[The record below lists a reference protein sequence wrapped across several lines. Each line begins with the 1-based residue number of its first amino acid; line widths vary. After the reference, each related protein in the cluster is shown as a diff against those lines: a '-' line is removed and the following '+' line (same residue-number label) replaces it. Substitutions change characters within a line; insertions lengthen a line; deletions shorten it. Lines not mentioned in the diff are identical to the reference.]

1 MHIVKLALSLGGLLI
16 AGQAL
21 AHKGPRVLVTTVAPA
36 RLAPAQTDTNP
47 AALLDGIGGR
57 GNQGLLATPAL
68 TPLGQSLKSTETSIR
83 INRRH

>member
-1 MHIVKLALSLGGLLI
+1 MHILKLVLPLAGLLM

-21 AHKGPRVLVTTVAPA
+21 AHKAWQATPSAGSPS

-47 AALLDGIGGR
+47 AALLEGMSGR
-57 GNQGLLATPAL
+57 GVQATSALPGTASSQPSAKNTVVSLL
-68 TPLGQSLKSTETSIR
+68 